1 VRRAHRVHAERA
13 DKLFKRVKAAVRLVV
28 VGQAVISDNHLG

>member
-1 VRRAHRVHAERA
+1 VHAERA